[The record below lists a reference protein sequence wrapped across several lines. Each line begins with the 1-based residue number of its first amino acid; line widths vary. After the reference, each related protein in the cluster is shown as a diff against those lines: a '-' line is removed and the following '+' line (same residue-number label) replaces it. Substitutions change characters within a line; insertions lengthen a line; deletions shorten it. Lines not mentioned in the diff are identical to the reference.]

1 MESVREAI
9 VIAREDGS
17 GEKQLCAYFV
27 ADKPLTVSEL
37 RAELSQ
43 EMPAY
48 MSPSYFIQLE
58 RMPLT
63 SNGKTDRKALPAP
76 DADLQTGTE
85 YRAPRTPQEVQLVR
99 IWQEVLGPVKIGVKD
114 SFFDLGAIP

>member
-1 MESVREAI
+1 MKIRGYRIELGEVESQLLKVESVREAI

-17 GEKQLCAYFV
+17 GEKRLCAYFV

-48 MSPSYFIQLE
+48 MLC
-58 RMPLT
+58 R
-63 SNGKTDRKALPAP
+63 
-76 DADLQTGTE
+76 
-85 YRAPRTPQEVQLVR
+85 RTLFSWSGCR
-99 IWQEVLGPVKIGVKD
+99 
-114 SFFDLGAIP
+114 